1 MDWSHGGVPWRGPME
16 GSQWSVAHLDDRAL
30 DEAAAGEE
38 GELELLDPPA
48 ADRGSC
54 PLSDHPR
61 GITSEAVQLARGSNP
76 SRTVCHGH
84 RGAPP
89 ADATRGA
96 RDAADDARRR
106 RERARLREGWLGR
119 VPSQRGGI
127 RIDRGRPAGNSEPS
141 AERQGRV
148 KEKPRGRDRERRMGD
163 GGSIA
168 TEQADS

>member
-1 MDWSHGGVPWRGPME
+1 MDWSHGGVPWRGPNGVSRTWTIALSTRPPLARKASSSCLMRPPPTVAPVRSRITRE
-16 GSQWSVAHLDDRAL
+16 GSL
-30 DEAAAGEE
+30 
-38 GELELLDPPA
+38 
-48 ADRGSC
+48 
-54 PLSDHPR
+54 PR
-61 GITSEAVQLARGSNP
+61 RFSSQGGSNP

-96 RDAADDARRR
+96 LDAADDARRR